1 MGHKINPKIFRIGTI
16 YTWSSKWFSSKK
28 NYRENLR
35 EDILIRKNLYEKMQK
50 AGIDKI
56 EIERIGDEIKVLVY
70 VSKPGLVIGRKGEGI
85 EEIKKQIQEKILK
98 NKTKNF
104 KINILEV
111 KEPSLSASIIVQNII
126 ADLEKRI
133 PFRRVMKQAIN
144 RVNKT
149 RAKGIKIILS
159 GRLNGVAIARSE
171 KLVNGKI
178 PLHTLRADI
187 DFIQGTALTTY
198 GAIGVKVWVYKG
210 EVFGN
215 QVENF

>member
-1 MGHKINPKIFRIGTI
+1 MGHKINPKIFRIGII

-35 EDILIRKNLYEKMQK
+35 EDILIKKNLYEKMQK

-56 EIERIGDEIKVLVY
+56 EIERSGEEIRVFVY

-85 EEIKKQIQEKILK
+85 EEIKKQLQEKILK
-98 NKTKNF
+98 NKRKSL

-111 KEPSLSASIIVQNII
+111 KEPSLSASIIAQSIV

-133 PFRRVMKQAIN
+133 PFRRVMKQTIN

-149 RAKGIKIILS
+149 RAKGVKIILS

-171 KLVNGKI
+171 KIVSGKI

-187 DFIQGTALTTY
+187 DYIQGNAYTTY
-198 GAIGVKVWVYKG
+198 GVIGVKVWIYKG
-210 EVFGN
+210 EIFGK
-215 QVENF
+215 QID

>member
-1 MGHKINPKIFRIGTI
+1 MGHKINPKIFRIGII
-16 YTWSSKWFSSKK
+16 YTWGSRWFSSKK

-35 EDILIRKNLYEKMQK
+35 EDILIKKNLYEKMQK

-56 EIERIGDEIKVLVY
+56 EIERSGDEIKILVY
-70 VSKPGLVIGRKGEGI
+70 VSKPGLIIGRKGEGI
-85 EEIKKQIQEKILK
+85 EEIKKQLQEKILK
-98 NKTKNF
+98 NKRKNL

-111 KEPSLSASIIVQNII
+111 KEPSLSANIIVQSII
-126 ADLEKRI
+126 TDLEKRI
-133 PFRRVMKQAIN
+133 PFRRVMKQTIN

-171 KLVNGKI
+171 KMVSGKI

-187 DFIQGTALTTY
+187 DYIQGNAHTTY
-198 GAIGVKVWVYKG
+198 GVIGVKVWIYKG
-210 EVFGN
+210 EIFGN
-215 QVENF
+215 QDVQ

>member
-1 MGHKINPKIFRIGTI
+1 VGHKINPKIFRIGII
-16 YTWSSKWFSSKK
+16 YTWSSKWFSLKK

-35 EDILIRKNLYEKMQK
+35 EDILIKENLYKKIQK

-56 EIERIGDEIKVLVY
+56 EIERSGDEIKVFVY
-70 VSKPGLVIGRKGEGI
+70 VFKPGLVIGRKGEGI
-85 EEIKKQIQEKILK
+85 EEIKKQIQETILK
-98 NKTKNF
+98 NKRKNF

-111 KEPSLSASIIVQNII
+111 KEPSLSANIIVQNII
-126 ADLEKRI
+126 VDLEKRI
-133 PFRRVMKQAIN
+133 PFRRVMKQAII

-171 KLVNGKI
+171 KLVSGKI

-187 DFIQGTALTTY
+187 DFIQGTARTTY
-198 GAIGVKVWVYKG
+198 GAIGVKVWIYKG
-210 EVFGN
+210 DIFEN
-215 QVENF
+215 QTDD